1 MYLQHCFKRIWNAS
15 KQSGMRKFHVFRKVS
30 EIADTFSELR
40 KFLVIDQSKST
51 EHSTVKTAN
60 YTETIRKYLNL
71 SKVSQYTESFCEH

>member
-1 MYLQHCFKRIWNAS
+1 
-15 KQSGMRKFHVFRKVS
+15 MRKFRVFRKVS
-30 EIADTFSELR
+30 ESADTFSELR

-71 SKVSQYTESFCEH
+71 SKVSQYTESFCEHLPMRVKVKNTSRLLILKC